1 MSEQSSS
8 PSSKSLNSVKVPV
21 LRELLAQ
28 LGTEKG
34 VRLVGETCDLMS
46 AALWEAFDKAKLP
59 PFIKAMAKAP
69 IELAIFTGKSAA
81 MDWARRQVPAV
92 IVSTST
98 H

>member
-1 MSEQSSS
+1 MSEPQSNTT
-8 PSSKSLNSVKVPV
+8 PKSLKSVKVPV

-46 AALWEAFDKAKLP
+46 AALWEAFEKVQLHPMFKSMARGPLEM
-59 PFIKAMAKAP
+59 AMMM
-69 IELAIFTGKSAA
+69 GKEQAQA
-81 MDWARRQVPAV
+81 WARRQLPAMA
-92 IVSTST
+92 TST